1 MKLKIGIAIVFFI
14 LLSLVLIPGY
24 SFAQLEEPVYHVGDY
39 WTYKVTGDMSSGLIP
54 ISLQG
59 IGMTKVE
66 DKTTLTIEG
75 SIYEVWKV
83 TQNIAVT
90 SDTFNLSMVMYS
102 TLYPRVSDLARVKEF
117 NDNDV
122 TSTVMTESSHE
133 EITYLNPQA
142 RFDYPVNVGD
152 SWERHV
158 EKEITDDTGTR
169 TETEDIYYECTGT
182 TEVNT
187 EAGSFT
193 CYIIRR
199 VKDDPQGDT
208 YDIEYRSQK
217 AGYTVKAM
225 SYEEGNQTLAMTLTS
240 YNYLG
245 DEGDNGGGTPGFEMV
260 LVVIALISMV
270 MFIKKKRQLT

>member
-1 MKLKIGIAIVFFI
+1 MKLKIGIAIDFFI
-14 LLSLVLIPGY
+14 LLSLVLVPGY

-59 IGMTKVE
+59 IGMVKVE
-66 DKTTLTIEG
+66 DQTTLTIEG
-75 SIYEVWKV
+75 SIYDVWKV

-102 TLYPRVSDLARVKEF
+102 TLYPKVSDLARVKEF
-117 NDNDV
+117 NDNEI

-142 RFDYPVNVGD
+142 GLDYPVNVGD

-208 YDIEYRSQK
+208 YDIEYRSQT
-217 AGYTVKAM
+217 AGYTVKAL
-225 SYEEGNQTLAMTLTS
+225 SYEEGNQTLAMTLTA

-245 DEGDNGGGTPGFEMV
+245 DDGDNGGGTPGFEMV

-270 MFIKKKRQLT
+270 IFIKKKR